1 MLLGGD
7 VAGRGGRGG
16 GEMLLRPKEKTMGK
30 GIAVVRP
37 KRDSATVR
45 VLHQKASYT
54 NIIEL

>member
-7 VAGRGGRGG
+7 VAGRGWG
-16 GEMLLRPKEKTMGK
+16 GEMLLRTNDKRIGK